1 MITKAFKRP
10 YRWKTDRWL
19 QKRKEVAEKLSYD
32 VPRHKDPKGAAI
44 AFIEL
49 LRIDR
54 EMRIRE
60 IQDTEMLGQQLENPH
75 LGGYAAKKQIPI
87 INSCFGLM
95 RAKKTNSIT

>member
-1 MITKAFKRP
+1 MITKAIKRP
-10 YRWKTDRWL
+10 YRWKTGRWL

-60 IQDTEMLGQQLENPH
+60 IQDTEMLGQQLEN
-75 LGGYAAKKQIPI
+75 LIREI
-87 INSCFGLM
+87 IYLLSKPYRCLF
-95 RAKKTNSIT
+95 KVDK